1 MAVGTKLRYYPRA
14 PTTTTAFNTA
24 ANYKVIANLVAAP
37 TNANQQLPF
46 SLGPAP
52 TIAITLC
59 AEGPDYN
66 NRHLGTANTFTQMQT
81 CLGSRCPLLLRG
93 PF

>member
-1 MAVGTKLRYYPRA
+1 M
-14 PTTTTAFNTA
+14 
-24 ANYKVIANLVAAP
+24 
-37 TNANQQLPF
+37 
-46 SLGPAP
+46 LGPTP
-52 TIAITLC
+52 TISVTIC

-66 NRHLGTANTFTQMQT
+66 KRNLGTANTFTQMQT